1 MNDSYLKLE
10 LDIIL
15 KKLSGFALTSFAK
28 QRILDL
34 DVSTDYYRIEEDL
47 QITDEA
53 LRIITHIGRCP
64 MDFIHNNYASIEK
77 AYKGGVLTCE
87 ELYRISS
94 QTPGILKIQGFL
106 GSLDMKNIEHF
117 TYFVNSLSP
126 CKALSNR
133 IDRCINS
140 SFEVMDEASSE
151 LKRIRKEIRSKE
163 NEIRRKMESYI
174 RSESNYLSENIITVR
189 NDRLVIPVKASY
201 KYNVD
206 GIIHDE
212 SASQQTV
219 FIEPSAVVL
228 LNAKLTSLKQEEK
241 EEIER
246 ILRELS
252 LLVKN
257 EYDSLLTNMKMLE
270 EIDFMFAKGAYG
282 YDINGK
288 VAELSKDKVISLHGA
303 RHPLL
308 DPRTVIAND
317 FYLGEDKPNIYLIT
331 GPNTGGKTVALKT
344 VGLLVLMNQ
353 CGLAIPTNFDSKLGI
368 FESFYVD
375 IGDEQSIEKS
385 LSTFSSH
392 MTKLVN
398 FVDECDSRSLI
409 IVDEIGGGTDPKEGE
424 ALAMAI
430 IEHFYLRKCTVLAS
444 THYSNLKTYAIE
456 KGYITS
462 SSMIFNHELLKPTY
476 KLQSGMSGRSYAFE
490 IASNLGLRKDVINK
504 AISFK
509 DEYSSKSDILMEQ
522 LDRKKEELYQKEIEI
537 EELKNKLNKSLEEVT
552 KKEEELTLKEEKI
565 KEQAASMVDDLVLN
579 AMQEVDDLLKEVK
592 SRDIKDVKMHEVI
605 NIKSKLKHMNDID
618 EDDEEAIHS
627 FNIGDTVK
635 VKSLNKTGKV
645 TRVQK
650 DAYFVSL
657 NGMNIKVKANDLI
670 PHTLQVEKKEKKKS
684 TGGSMKYVAMELNII
699 GMHVDEGL
707 ILVDKYLD
715 SCALVHHKSVRIIH
729 GHGTGALRSAVHEYL
744 KKCKYVESFRLGG
757 PGEGGVGATV
767 VTLR

>member
-1 MNDSYLKLE
+1 MYDSYLKLE
-10 LDIIL
+10 LNIIL
-15 KKLSGFALTSFAK
+15 EKLSGFALTSFAK
-28 QRILDL
+28 QRILSL
-34 DVSTDYYRIEEDL
+34 EVSTDYYRIEEDL

-94 QTPGILKIQGFL
+94 QTQGIMKIKGFL
-106 GSLDMKNIEHF
+106 GALDMQNIEHF
-117 TYFVNSLSP
+117 RYFVDSLYP

-174 RSESNYLSENIITVR
+174 KSESNYLSENIITMR

-201 KYNVD
+201 KYNID

-212 SASQQTV
+212 SSSQQTV

-228 LNAKLTSLKQEEK
+228 LNAKVASLKQEEK
-241 EEIER
+241 EEVER

-252 LLVKN
+252 GMVKQD
-257 EYDSLLTNMKMLE
+257 YDSLLTNMKMLE
-270 EIDFMFAKGAYG
+270 EIDFMFSKGAYG
-282 YDINGK
+282 YEINGK
-288 VAELSKDKVISLHGA
+288 VAELSHDLVISLHGA

-308 DPRTVIAND
+308 DPQKVIAND
-317 FYLGEDKPNIYLIT
+317 FYLGDNNPRIYLIT

-368 FESFYVD
+368 FESFFVD

-392 MTKLVN
+392 MTKLVD
-398 FVDECDSRSLI
+398 FVDQCDSRSLI

-430 IEHFYLRKCTVLAS
+430 IEHFYKRGCTVLAS

-490 IASNLGLRKDVINK
+490 IALNLGLRKDVIEN
-504 AISFK
+504 AITLK
-509 DEYSSKSDILMEQ
+509 NEYSSKTDLLLEQ
-522 LDRKKEELYQKEIEI
+522 LDRKKEEIFQKEQ
-537 EELKNKLNKSLEEVT
+537 ELELLKLQLEENIKQNE
-552 KKEEELTLKEEKI
+552 KKKQELVDKEEKL
-565 KEQAASMVDDLVLN
+565 KEQAASMIDDMVLD
-579 AMQEVDDLLKEVK
+579 AMQEVDELLKDIK
-592 SRDIKDVKMHEVI
+592 ARDIKDVKMHEAI
-605 NIKSKLKHMNDID
+605 NIKSKLKKIN
-618 EDDEEAIHS
+618 EVDEEDEES
-627 FNIGDTVK
+627 SLVFNVGDSVK

-645 TRVQK
+645 TRVSK
-650 DAYFVSL
+650 DHCFVSL
-657 NGMNIKVKANDLI
+657 NGMNIKVKSNDLM
-670 PHTLQVEKKEKKKS
+670 PFALQEEKKEKKKS

-699 GMHVDEGL
+699 GMHVDESL

-729 GHGTGALRSAVHEYL
+729 GHGTGALRGAVHEYL

-767 VTLR
+767 VTLK

>member
-1 MNDSYLKLE
+1 MYDSYLKLE
-10 LDIIL
+10 LNVIL
-15 KKLSGFALTSFAK
+15 EKLSGFALTSFAK
-28 QRILDL
+28 QKILSL
-34 DVSTDYYRIEEDL
+34 EVSTDFYKIEEDL

-64 MDFIHNNYASIEK
+64 MDFIHNNYFAIDK
-77 AYKGGVLTCE
+77 AYKGGVLSCE

-94 QTPGILKIQGFL
+94 QTNGIMKIKGFL
-106 GSLDMKNIEHF
+106 GSLDMQNIEHF
-117 TYFVNSLSP
+117 RYFVDSLYP

-163 NEIRRKMESYI
+163 SEVRRKMESYL
-174 RSESNYLSENIITVR
+174 RSSSNYLSENIITIR
-189 NDRLVIPVKASY
+189 NDRLVIPVKSSY
-201 KYNVD
+201 KYNID

-212 SASQQTV
+212 SSSQQTV

-228 LNAKLTSLKQEEK
+228 LNAKITSLKQEER
-241 EEIER
+241 EEVER

-252 LLVKN
+252 GLVKN
-257 EYDSLLTNMKMLE
+257 DYESLMTNMKMLE

-288 VAELSKDKVISLHGA
+288 VAELSKDLVISLHGA

-308 DPRTVIAND
+308 DPKKVIAND
-317 FYLGEDKPNIYLIT
+317 FYLGEGKPNIYLIT

-353 CGLAIPTNFDSKLGI
+353 CGLAIPTNFDSKLGV

-392 MTKLVN
+392 MTKLVD
-398 FVDECDSRSLI
+398 FVDNCDSKSLI

-430 IEHFYLRKCTVLAS
+430 IEYFYKRGCTVLAS

-462 SSMIFNHELLKPTY
+462 SSMIFNHDLLKPTY

-490 IASNLGLRKDVINK
+490 IASNLGLRRDVIDT
-504 AISFK
+504 AVTFK
-509 DEYSSKSDILMEQ
+509 NEYSSKTDALMEE
-522 LDRKKEELYQKEIEI
+522 LDKKKEEIFQKEQ
-537 EELKNKLNKSLEEVT
+537 ELEQLKQELNNSLELAK
-552 KKEEELTLKEEKI
+552 KKEEELIEKEDKLKEK
-565 KEQAASMVDDLVLN
+565 AASMIDDLVLN
-579 AMQEVDDLLKEVK
+579 AMQEVDDLLKDIK

-605 NIKSKLKHMNDID
+605 NVKTKLNKLNEEDE
-618 EDDEEAIHS
+618 EDDES
-627 FNIGDTVK
+627 SLVFNIGDTVK

-650 DAYFVSL
+650 DSYFVSL
-657 NGMNIKVKANDLI
+657 NGMNIKVKSNDLI
-670 PHTLQVEKKEKKKS
+670 PHALQQEKKEKKKS
-684 TGGSMKYVAMELNII
+684 SGGTMKYVAMELNII
-699 GMHVDEGL
+699 GMHVDESL

-729 GHGTGALRSAVHEYL
+729 GHGTGALRGAVHEYL

-767 VTLR
+767 VTLK